1 MADKFSIDDIISE
14 YSEKVENDLKTDESQ
29 ENDEILNE
37 DTNIDESIEK
47 DNDISDIDSDG
58 YDPIK
63 ATDFDDELAS
73 DHTNEKKRNEEN
85 AALINNLTKHKK
97 GKAAKQSIPPVN
109 RASLKDIKMGLTGKI
124 IPKTEEFDKALI
136 PDDAT
141 YEEKSSIL
149 SQHRKKKV
157 DSFVLKTDEQ
167 ESEPDSDDTNDKD
180 KAGQTEFKKFDDAE
194 KVFGSIRHVKSN
206 LVLRLCVLLFT
217 GIFSTFIT
225 VANDLELPLIKT
237 FDRTI
242 TPAAYLFAN
251 TILGLISIAVCYN
264 VLLAGIKSLFKKEA
278 DNDTIAAI
286 GIFITVI
293 AGIINLFDPESIRD
307 NVYHVYISVAIVG
320 LKGELA
326 VSGDEWMI
334 DYVYAQLA
342 SLFQPYP
349 PTSFPEVFMCK
360 GGMKLGTFD
369 SFRRTCTFDIVYDRS
384 DLSFSQLYFNLFIN
398 LAGQKRENRVK
409 LRIDKESYFEL
420 YEQSEEL

>member
-47 DNDISDIDSDG
+47 DNDTSDIDSDG

-149 SQHRKKKV
+149 SQHRKLTAL
-157 DSFVLKTDEQ
+157 FLKLT
-167 ESEPDSDDTNDKD
+167 SR
-180 KAGQTEFKKFDDAE
+180 KASLTVMIQT
-194 KVFGSIRHVKSN
+194 
-206 LVLRLCVLLFT
+206 
-217 GIFSTFIT
+217 
-225 VANDLELPLIKT
+225 IKT
-237 FDRTI
+237 RQ
-242 TPAAYLFAN
+242 
-251 TILGLISIAVCYN
+251 GRR
-264 VLLAGIKSLFKKEA
+264 SL
-278 DNDTIAAI
+278 
-286 GIFITVI
+286 
-293 AGIINLFDPESIRD
+293 R
-307 NVYHVYISVAIVG
+307 
-320 LKGELA
+320 
-326 VSGDEWMI
+326 
-334 DYVYAQLA
+334 
-342 SLFQPYP
+342 SLMMP
-349 PTSFPEVFMCK
+349 K
-360 GGMKLGTFD
+360 
-369 SFRRTCTFDIVYDRS
+369 RS
-384 DLSFSQLYFNLFIN
+384 LDLS
-398 LAGQKRENRVK
+398 VM
-409 LRIDKESYFEL
+409 
-420 YEQSEEL
+420 